1 MASQKDKEGSQL
13 DSPIKEV
20 KCERVT
26 FTYPESNRR
35 VVSEVTFTIKS
46 GQKFALV
53 GESGCGKSTF
63 AKLLLQYYQ
72 EYKGGILINGRQ
84 IKELERKSLYKRVGY
99 IAQTTYLFNDTIYN
113 NICLKEVFSDEQVRL
128 AVESSGLLAWIQTLP
143 NRLDTVISEN
153 GKNLSGGQR
162 QRIGIARLILR
173 KYDFIVADEITANL
187 DTETSQQIMEK
198 LLKMSSSML
207 VITHDISSRFLK
219 QFDEVYQMKEGK
231 INLIEK
237 GGDL

>member
-1 MASQKDKEGSQL
+1 M
-13 DSPIKEV
+13 
-20 KCERVT
+20 
-26 FTYPESNRR
+26 
-35 VVSEVTFTIKS
+35 
-46 GQKFALV
+46 

-113 NICLKEVFSDEQVRL
+113 NICLKEVFRMNKCVWQLSHQDFSL
-128 AVESSGLLAWIQTLP
+128 DPTLP
-143 NRLDTVISEN
+143 NRLDTVLSEN

-207 VITHDISSRFLK
+207 VITHDISSRFFKNSLMKCIKMKRKEKIKFDRKKGGSLLK
-219 QFDEVYQMKEGK
+219 GK
-231 INLIEK
+231 ILKRNL
-237 GGDL
+237 